1 MKCPKCGEELD
12 TGMKFCTRCG
22 VNVDDAIKELAEKVQ
37 REEEE
42 QRIAQEN
49 KKKEEEQ
56 KQEELRREAERIEK
70 EKQRLEEEKRKLEE
84 DRIRAEKE
92 AQELQRIREK
102 NAEKERLAAQNAEKA
117 IEVSEN
123 TLEEK
128 EQIENE
134 KEEINH
140 IPQNKTQNEDR
151 FKQSNQKKVYKR
163 KSFIRRFIDRLI
175 LIIVLI
181 TLIIGGVYYLNINGY
196 LPEELSEEINGIIDQ
211 SKEIKSSMDGEYK
224 KDDKS
229 ENKTDED
236 SNEKDN
242 SKWKVENDIEA
253 EDIFDLDDYV
263 SGIIID
269 GKYGIIDNF
278 TGRILLDTRY
288 EDVKIVSNKI
298 IVKDNGKYY
307 SLDSRYQIASE
318 VPEATISSEEIEYIY
333 NTNDN
338 RLYVLTNKKTLE
350 EINNHDFHGHNSHLN
365 YDGIIVKE
373 AIINEDDITE
383 SNSKKSIDYED
394 IKFTGKCG
402 LYHHTERNFI
412 CECKYSKILDYSDG
426 FSAAKRDT
434 KAGFVNEYGEELMFE
449 YEETRS
455 VHSGCAFVK
464 QDGKWGILKIED

>member
-1 MKCPKCGEELD
+1 MKITLFLPDKL
-12 TGMKFCTRCG
+12 
-22 VNVDDAIKELAEKVQ
+22 VDFKLPSLVSGNFSFDSEKV
-37 REEEE
+37 ESKLINV
-42 QRIAQEN
+42 IA
-49 KKKEEEQ
+49 
-56 KQEELRREAERIEK
+56 
-70 EKQRLEEEKRKLEE
+70 
-84 DRIRAEKE
+84 
-92 AQELQRIREK
+92 
-102 NAEKERLAAQNAEKA
+102 
-117 IEVSEN
+117 
-123 TLEEK
+123 
-128 EQIENE
+128 
-134 KEEINH
+134 
-140 IPQNKTQNEDR
+140 
-151 FKQSNQKKVYKR
+151 
-163 KSFIRRFIDRLI
+163 
-175 LIIVLI
+175 
-181 TLIIGGVYYLNINGY
+181 
-196 LPEELSEEINGIIDQ
+196 
-211 SKEIKSSMDGEYK
+211 
-224 KDDKS
+224 
-229 ENKTDED
+229 
-236 SNEKDN
+236 KDN
-242 SKWKVENDIEA
+242 QW
-253 EDIFDLDDYV
+253 FLYQ
-263 SGIIID
+263 
-269 GKYGIIDNF
+269 
-278 TGRILLDTRY
+278 T